1 MMNLD
6 NSVQMNGTYGA
17 EYYDVQSESVGDTF
31 RVYVAQPGAAVPGK
45 RYPVVYV
52 LDGNLFFATV
62 TEAYRAMAMGGEVP
76 PAIIVGV
83 GYPSSDPA
91 DALAKRHRD
100 YTPSQ
105 GDEVERIVGS
115 MSQPSGTPP
124 APGGGPCF
132 AQFLQEELK
141 PGLEARYPVDPDH
154 TTLIGVS
161 LGGLFAAWT
170 LLSAPAT
177 FRNYVLCS
185 PSLWWNREE
194 VWMWEQDHAERQT
207 DLAASVFL
215 SAGSLETAAGSR
227 THLSSITRSLEGPMR
242 ESLDRLIGAYDRHG
256 WPRMSELTVELAER
270 LAARGYPGLKIHCHN
285 MPEESHT
292 SVAPSAITRGL
303 RYISGSWIPS

>member
-6 NSVQMNGTYGA
+6 NSVQMNGMYRA
-17 EYYDVQSESVGDTF
+17 EYYDVQSKRVGDTL
-31 RVYVAQPGAAVPGK
+31 RVYVAPPGAVVPGK

-52 LDGNLFFATV
+52 LDGNLFFASV

-83 GYPSSDPA
+83 GYPSNDPA
-91 DALAKRHRD
+91 DAVAKRYRD
-100 YTPSQ
+100 YTPSR
-105 GDEVERIVGS
+105 GGEVERIVGS
-115 MSQPSGTPP
+115 MSQPSGTQP
-124 APGGGPCF
+124 APGGGPRF
-132 AQFLQEELK
+132 AQFLQQELK

-161 LGGLFAAWT
+161 LGGLLAAWT
-170 LLSAPAT
+170 LLSVPAA

-194 VWMWEQDHAERQT
+194 VWTWDKDHSEQRT

-215 SAGSLETAAGSR
+215 SAGSLETAADSR
-227 THLSSITRSLEGPMR
+227 THLSRIVRSLEGPMR
-242 ESLDRLIGAYDRHG
+242 EGLDRLIEAYDRHG
-256 WPRMSELTVELAER
+256 WPRMSELTTEFAQR
-270 LAARGYPGLKIHCHN
+270 LAARGYPGLKIRCHN

-292 SVAPSAITRGL
+292 SVAPGAITRGL
-303 RYISGSWIPS
+303 RYISGSWVPS